1 MTDLKFTPRMP
12 FRDYLAYPA
21 MNASGLRKLI
31 KSPLHYQHEQRFPS
45 ESTASMNLGTCV
57 HGLVLEGEE
66 VYHVMPP
73 EFKRRAGKAYHEW
86 ANSLP
91 EGSIILNKKEEA
103 QVLGMHDSIMQNH
116 RSRYFMC
123 RLRYDPYQDR
133 YVEYNVLWD
142 HPKHGIPCK
151 ARLDLMYRDQNEGEW
166 LTVIDIKTT
175 SGGADASNFGN
186 AIARYD
192 YHMQA
197 AWYFMAAAQEFGIDE
212 EELFDPQLLDEE
224 WYDLPRHRFYYIVV
238 ESSAPYAVAVYELD
252 PQSLASGRADCNE
265 MLDLYMDCK
274 KKDHWPSYGHEE
286 DGIPMI
292 GLPRW
297 KRR

>member
-1 MTDLKFTPRMP
+1 MNDLKFTPRMP

-21 MNASGLRKLI
+21 MNASGLRQMI

-73 EFKRRAGKAYHEW
+73 EFKRRYGKAYDAW
-86 ANSLP
+86 RRTLP
-91 EGSIILNKKEEA
+91 ADAIILNKKEEA
-103 QVLGMHDSIMQNH
+103 QVLGMVRGIQKHPDSYALLAGQIGTTFTYEAEH
-116 RSRYFMC
+116 
-123 RLRYDPYQDR
+123 
-133 YVEYNVLWD
+133 NVLWT
-142 HPKHGIPCK
+142 HPQHDIPCK
-151 ARLDLMYRDQNEGEW
+151 ARLDLVYITDDEGW

-274 KKDHWPSYGHEE
+274 KKDYWPSYGHDEK
-286 DGIPMI
+286 GIPMI

>member
-12 FRDYLAYPA
+12 FRDYLAYPG
-21 MNASGLRKLI
+21 MNASGLRQMI
-31 KSPLHYQHEQRFPS
+31 KSPLHYQHEHQHPS
-45 ESTASMNLGTCV
+45 VSTASMNLGTCV

-73 EFKRRAGKAYHEW
+73 EFKRRAGKAYDAW
-86 ANSLP
+86 RGGLP
-91 EGSIILNKKEEA
+91 ADAIILNKKEEA
-103 QVLGMHDSIMQNH
+103 QVLGMAHGI
-116 RSRYFMC
+116 RSNPDARQVFAGLLEC
-123 RLRYDPYQDR
+123 PY
-133 YVEYNVLWD
+133 VTEHNVLWN
-142 HPKHGIPCK
+142 HPQHNVPCK
-151 ARLDLMYRDQNEGEW
+151 ARLDLVIPTPEGY
-166 LTVIDIKTT
+166 LNVVDIKTT

-252 PQSLASGRADCNE
+252 PQSLESGRADCNE

-274 KKDHWPSYGHEE
+274 KKDYWPSYGHSE